1 MFATFWR
8 PRLTSRTGRRIYRR
22 KLTTVNKVAL
32 DSPAYWQNFYQHKLA
47 SRKSSFDWF
56 VDDDEVIR
64 LIAEQVRSLTTP
76 SSKVLHIGCGTSI
89 LCEALHSSLDNNTTL
104 LHTDID
110 ETAITQAKKRLRG
123 TLSRWHDFMLDDILS
138 TKLGSGDWNVVVDK
152 GVIDCFVHS
161 GNDEALKTA
170 LGNIRSLLSPHGTLV
185 MVTNDDMVTREGDFM
200 RLDLMREWDVPRM
213 KSIEL
218 VGEEMGFTCNMF
230 MLRPRGD
237 EN

>member
-1 MFATFWR
+1 MFVRFWKSR
-8 PRLTSRTGRRIYRR
+8 FTSRTGRRIYRR

-32 DSPAYWQNFYQHKLA
+32 DSPAYWKNFYQHKLA

-56 VDDDEVIR
+56 VDDDDVIR

-89 LCEALHSSLDNNTTL
+89 LCEALHHSLDHNTTL

-110 ETAITQAKKRLRG
+110 ETAITQAKERLRG
-123 TLSRWHDFMLDDILS
+123 TLSRRHGFLLDDILS

-161 GNDEALKTA
+161 GNDEALKMA
-170 LGNIRSLLSPHGTLV
+170 LGNIRSLLPPDGGALV
-185 MVTNDDMVTREGDFM
+185 MVTNDDLVTREGDFM

-213 KSIEL
+213 KSI
-218 VGEEMGFTCNMF
+218 GEN
-230 MLRPRGD
+230 RPSSRIEGR
-237 EN
+237 